1 MNAGFLTT
9 GLLTG
14 LREGVEAAL
23 IVSIILAYLA
33 RTGNQRHFGRIW
45 VGTLAAVATSVAIG
59 VLLFVTIH
67 ELGSPGEQIFD
78 GLAMLLAAGVVTW
91 MLFWMRR
98 TSANIRGE
106 LQDGIDKALTQGG
119 LWALSVLAFVA
130 VIREGIETSL
140 FLLGQVTA
148 AAGAETGAFSTLL
161 GALIGLL
168 IATALGFGFYRGAR
182 VLNLP
187 RFFRWTG
194 VALVFIAAGLV
205 STAVHEFIEIGWIGV
220 GTATAFDISGV
231 LPHSGDGAA
240 AVIGQLLRAL
250 LGYSSTPEWITLV
263 AWLAYLVT
271 VLWLYARPV
280 HPAQPS
286 PVSGSQPVP
295 GA

>member
-23 IVSIILAYLA
+23 IVSIILAYLG

-59 VLLFVTIH
+59 VLLFITIH

-106 LQDGIDKALTQGG
+106 LQAGIDSALTQGG
-119 LWALSVLAFVA
+119 L
-130 VIREGIETSL
+130 
-140 FLLGQVTA
+140 
-148 AAGAETGAFSTLL
+148 
-161 GALIGLL
+161 GALDARVRGRHPRGDRDQPLPARPGDRCRRCRDRRL
-168 IATALGFGFYRGAR
+168 QHPARGAHRPGHRAALGFGFYRGAR

-194 VALVFIAAGLV
+194 VALVFIAAGPAEP
-205 STAVHEFIEIGWIGV
+205 AVHEFIEIGWIGV
-220 GTATAFDISGV
+220 RDRDRIRHQRR
-231 LPHSGDGAA
+231 PAA
-240 AVIGQLLRAL
+240 QR
-250 LGYSSTPEWITLV
+250 
-263 AWLAYLVT
+263 
-271 VLWLYARPV
+271 
-280 HPAQPS
+280 
-286 PVSGSQPVP
+286 
-295 GA
+295 

>member
-1 MNAGFLTT
+1 MTT

-23 IVSIILAYLA
+23 IVSIILVYLA
-33 RTGNQRHFGRIW
+33 RTGNRRHFGRIW
-45 VGTLAAVATSVAIG
+45 VGAAAAVALSVAVG
-59 VLLFVTIH
+59 VVLFATIH

-78 GLAMLLAAGVVTW
+78 GLAMLLAAAVVTW

-98 TSANIRGE
+98 TSANIKHE
-106 LQDGIDKALTQGG
+106 LHAGIDRALTGG
-119 LWALSVLAFVA
+119 GVWALSVLAFVA

-148 AAGAETGAFSTLL
+148 AADAESGAASTLL

-168 IATALGFGFYRGAR
+168 AAVAFGYGFFRGAR
-182 VLNLP
+182 VLDLP

-194 VALVFIAAGLV
+194 IALVFIAAGLL
-205 STAVHEFIEIGWIGV
+205 SHAVHEFVDVGWIGV

-231 LPHSGDGAA
+231 LPHTGEGAA

-250 LGYSSTPEWITLV
+250 LGYSSTPEWATLI
-263 AWLAYLVT
+263 AWLAYLVA
-271 VLWLYARPV
+271 VLWLYTRPMR
-280 HPAQPS
+280 PGQPS
-286 PVSGSQPVP
+286 PIAGSQPVA

>member
-1 MNAGFLTT
+1 LNAGFLTT

-23 IVSIILAYLA
+23 IVSIILAYLG

-45 VGTLAAVATSVAIG
+45 IGTLAAVAISVAIG
-59 VLLFVTIH
+59 VLLFSTIH

-78 GLAMLLAAGVVTW
+78 GLAMLLAAAVVTW

-106 LQDGIDKALTQGG
+106 LQAGIDRALTQGG

-148 AAGAETGAFSTLL
+148 AAGAEAGAFSTLL
-161 GALIGLL
+161 GALIGLI
-168 IATALGFGFYRGAR
+168 IAAGLGYGFYRGAH

-194 VALVFIAAGLV
+194 IALVFIAAGLV

-231 LPHSGDGAA
+231 LPHSGDGPAA
-240 AVIGQLLRAL
+240 IVGQLLRAL
-250 LGYSSTPEWITLV
+250 LGYSSTPEWTTLL

-271 VLWLYARPV
+271 VLWLYARPAR
-280 HPAQPS
+280 PAEPS
-286 PVSGSQPVP
+286 PISGSQPVP